1 MRTSVPATICGL
13 AALTA
18 LFASVALGYTTAQ
31 AERGKADYEKNCS
44 ECHNSDLNGTAK
56 APALHGDAFLKTWES
71 GSVYALFVKLRDS
84 MPAGHAASITEAEKI
99 DILAFLLQVNGIPAG
114 QSELK
119 SDRKELESVQIAPKG
134 QQTVPN
140 FAVVRLVG
148 CLTPASGKSWTLTRT
163 TEPEVTHEDMP
174 TPAALKD
181 AAEKMLGSGAFG
193 LLGAVAFKP
202 ESHAGQKMEA
212 RGLLYRDSGRN
223 LLNLTSLETT
233 GQACGN

>member
-1 MRTSVPATICGL
+1 MGTSVPAKVCGL
-13 AALTA
+13 AALPA
-18 LFASVALGYTTAQ
+18 LFASAAFGYTIAQ
-31 AERGKADYEKNCS
+31 AERGKASYQMSCS

-56 APALHGDAFLKTWES
+56 APALHGDAFLKTWEN
-71 GSVYALFVKLRDS
+71 GSTYALFVKLRDS
-84 MPAGHAASITEAEKI
+84 MPAGHPASMTEEEKV
-99 DILAFLLQVNGIPAG
+99 DVLAFLLQVNGIPAG

-119 SDRKELESVQIAPKG
+119 SDRNELENIQIAPKG
-134 QQTVPN
+134 QQAVPN

-148 CLTPASGKSWTLTRT
+148 CLTPGSGKSWTLTRT
-163 TEPEVTHEDMP
+163 TEPEVAHEDTP

-181 AAEKMLGSGAFG
+181 AAERMLGAGAFG

-212 RGLLYRDSGRN
+212 RGLLYRDSVRN

-233 GQACGN
+233 GVACGN